1 MMLSYFNDIYLI
13 ENDSI
18 LSEPTT
24 EPTTKNNKPTQ
35 ITDNQY
41 YFYIN
46 SSPSL
51 TAIKIRINTGSD
63 FLCRLQKKLF
73 IIKQSFQA

>member
-1 MMLSYFNDIYLI
+1 MGNLTSVITVEKWYTNFGMMLSYFNDIYLI

-51 TAIKIRINTGSD
+51 TAR
-63 FLCRLQKKLF
+63 
-73 IIKQSFQA
+73 